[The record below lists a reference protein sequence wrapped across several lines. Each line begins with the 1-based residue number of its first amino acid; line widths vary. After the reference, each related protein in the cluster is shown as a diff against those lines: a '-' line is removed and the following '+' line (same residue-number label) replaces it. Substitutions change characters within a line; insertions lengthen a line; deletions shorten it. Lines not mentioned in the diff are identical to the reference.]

1 MKLFQYA
8 QESIQ
13 FQDAQFA
20 DSLISLCGKLLAYKS
35 GKEAQESKELIE
47 LEKLILDSSGI
58 FAKIHFD
65 TATPPAIN
73 IPMLDPNSILQSDFV
88 NSIAANN
95 FDEIIKK
102 LEKPVMDGFIDLKKA
117 KIGGYYSTIKFD
129 IFASFRFLK
138 ALNFSDRELAAI
150 VAHEMGHAFVLFE
163 MLDRG
168 CRTNQILAA
177 TAKATQDNPNGDLL
191 KQRIKMIGQS
201 SGFTEEQI
209 TALQNAQT
217 AGTRQVLVLSYCNNE
232 PIRNDL
238 GSTNYHNTTY
248 EALADNFATRH
259 HLGRELVSSQEKIG
273 IHFGL
278 PEYYKSIRIASAV
291 FDIYTTLA
299 TISLGIFVMVIPAG
313 SILLG
318 TLLVG
323 LAGMAVIGCGENYR
337 DMTYDDMNVRYK
349 RIREQTVVYLKN
361 KYLPAEEVKRAL
373 ADLEFFDT
381 ALSKVGPSK
390 RLLTKVA
397 NAILPGARKEV
408 KAIELQRDLESLA
421 ANDLFA
427 KAATLS
433 LLKLHWRLHEHE
445 SRK

>member
-88 NSIAANN
+88 NSIVANN

-177 TAKATQDNPNGDLL
+177 TAKASQDNPNGDLL
-191 KQRIKMIGQS
+191 NQRIKMIGKKS
-201 SGFTEEQI
+201 NFTDEQI
-209 TALQNAQT
+209 DALQNAQS
-217 AGTRQVLVLSYCNNE
+217 AATRQVLVLSYRNNE

-238 GSTNYHNTTY
+238 GSTNYHTTTY

-259 HLGRELVSSQEKIG
+259 HLGRDLVSALEKIG

-278 PEYYKSIRIASAV
+278 PEYHKSIRIISAV
-291 FDIYTTLA
+291 FDVYFSLI
-299 TISLGIFVMVIPAG
+299 TIGLGIFSLVSPVG
-313 SILLG
+313 SGLVGVFLLAMMGFALLG
-318 TLLVG
+318 
-323 LAGMAVIGCGENYR
+323 CGDNYR
-337 DMTYDDMNVRYK
+337 DFTYDDLNVRYK
-349 RIREQTVVYLKN
+349 RIREQTIIYLKN
-361 KYLPAEEVKRAL
+361 KNLSASEVKRAL
-373 ADLEFFDT
+373 KDLEFFDD
-381 ALSKVGPSK
+381 AIAKVGSSK
-390 RLLTKVA
+390 RLLTTVA
-397 NAILPGARKEV
+397 NMILPGARKEN

-433 LLKLHWRLHEHE
+433 LLK
-445 SRK
+445 

>member
-8 QESIQ
+8 QESIY

-20 DSLISLCGKLLAYKS
+20 DSLISLCGKLLAYEN
-35 GKEAQESKELIE
+35 GREAQASKELKD
-47 LEKLILDSSGI
+47 LEKLIFDSTGI
-58 FAKIHFD
+58 LAKVTVD
-65 TATPPAIN
+65 TKTPPAVN
-73 IPMLDPNSILQSDFV
+73 IPLLNPNSILNSDLV
-88 NSIAANN
+88 NYLVSEN
-95 FDEIIKK
+95 FDEFMKR
-102 LEKPVMDGFIDLKKA
+102 LEKPTMDSFIDLKKS
-117 KIGGYYSTIKFD
+117 KIGGFYSTIEFK
-129 IFASFRFLK
+129 IFAGFWFLK
-138 ALNFSDRELAAI
+138 TLKFTDREFAAMM
-150 VAHEMGHAFVLFE
+150 AHEIGHAFVMFE

-177 TAKATQDNPNGDLL
+177 TAKASQDNPNGDLL

-259 HLGRELVSSQEKIG
+259 HLGRELVSSLEKIG

-278 PEYYKSIRIASAV
+278 PEYYKSTRIASAV
-291 FDIYTTLA
+291 FDIYTTLI

-318 TLLVG
+318 ALLVG
-323 LAGMAVIGCGENYR
+323 LAGMVVIGCGENYR
-337 DMTYDDMNVRYK
+337 DMTYDDLNVRYK

-373 ADLEFFDT
+373 ADLEFFDN
-381 ALSKVGPSK
+381 ALSKVTPSK

-433 LLKLHWRLHEHE
+433 LLK
-445 SRK
+445 